1 MASSFPLTCKHT
13 EGKEFF
19 SFLHSKYLSHTN
31 DRFIIKKSLLVEN
44 ICHTIYNDI
53 PLHQVLTKRLF
64 NMKKKLLTI
73 VSALA
78 IATTA
83 MADDYPYL
91 TFKKSDGT
99 LVSVKSNSLM
109 MSIKN
114 GKLSV
119 YGASDHIELTVADL
133 ASMYFSTTDETTGI
147 EDIPAADTKGKLE
160 AFSTLGVSYGTFED
174 IEALK
179 KALPEG
185 IYIIKSNGKT
195 YKTAVR

>member
-1 MASSFPLTCKHT
+1 
-13 EGKEFF
+13 
-19 SFLHSKYLSHTN
+19 
-31 DRFIIKKSLLVEN
+31 
-44 ICHTIYNDI
+44 
-53 PLHQVLTKRLF
+53 
-64 NMKKKLLTI
+64 MKKKLLTI

-83 MADDYPYL
+83 MADDYAYL

-109 MSIKN
+109 MSIKD
-114 GKLSV
+114 GKLTAFN
-119 YGASDHIELTVADL
+119 ASEHIDLTLTDL
-133 ASMYFSTTDETTGI
+133 ASMYFSTNNEATGI
-147 EDIPAADTKGKLE
+147 DDIPAADAKGKLE
-160 AFSTLGVSYGTFED
+160 AFSTQGVSYGTFD
-174 IEALK
+174 NIEALK